1 MKNNTVSELQ
11 PQVAMPRLCR
21 ALENLADNL
30 AIFAEEFGIKA
41 DDNLPRRLAVIGF
54 ANGIVLGVHEAADA
68 ARLEAILEADAVPRA
83 VEIAGAGASFAD
95 EYVDQ
100 TDWTAEVGR
109 ILGQRWV
116 LSADNGSGIGYPAE
130 VRLRTLQGVRFGLAV
145 AREKPETAGAIFERV
160 KVLPFENRFLS
171 GRLIYWSDRSWVPT
185 GKPFIEFVGN
195 WYKAGSVEQEVISGA
210 VAEVYP
216 IAKALGNPW
225 SLPFWAETGWNGGRL
240 FARNRPGHCKWVLE
254 DAGEGYLEGY
264 LEGCRKLYQRYIVG
278 TARADGAIQL
288 ERATLCYLGEHRDGD
303 VARWV
308 CTGREPRHIAR
319 TAYDF
324 TYWMGIFSAHPLPNP
339 ET

>member
-145 AREKPETAGAIFERV
+145 AREKPE
-160 KVLPFENRFLS
+160 KVC
-171 GRLIYWSDRSWVPT
+171 RL
-185 GKPFIEFVGN
+185 G
-195 WYKAGSVEQEVISGA
+195 
-210 VAEVYP
+210 
-216 IAKALGNPW
+216 
-225 SLPFWAETGWNGGRL
+225 
-240 FARNRPGHCKWVLE
+240 
-254 DAGEGYLEGY
+254 
-264 LEGCRKLYQRYIVG
+264 
-278 TARADGAIQL
+278 
-288 ERATLCYLGEHRDGD
+288 
-303 VARWV
+303 
-308 CTGREPRHIAR
+308 
-319 TAYDF
+319 
-324 TYWMGIFSAHPLPNP
+324 
-339 ET
+339 